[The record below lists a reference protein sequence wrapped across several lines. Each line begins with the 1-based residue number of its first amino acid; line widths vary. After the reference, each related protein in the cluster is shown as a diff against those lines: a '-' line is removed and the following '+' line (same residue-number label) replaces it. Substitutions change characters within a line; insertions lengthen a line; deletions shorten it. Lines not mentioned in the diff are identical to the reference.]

1 MYQRILVPTDGSPVA
16 TVAAQAAIE
25 LAKAFGS
32 EIVALSVAQPEPAVP
47 LAEGAGLIAGPTPE
61 ALMEEAASTSNGSST
76 RRPGRASSAPL

>member
-32 EIVALSVAQPEPAVP
+32 
-47 LAEGAGLIAGPTPE
+47 
-61 ALMEEAASTSNGSST
+61 
-76 RRPGRASSAPL
+76 